1 MIQKGSQRVGAAR
14 TGALSGLS
22 CTCMKT
28 TTQSGQAWRG
38 YERAVVVIIEGN
50 FQTILDASV
59 MWFGFWSNWFNYS
72 VFWVCCGCYLALLV
86 YDCFH
91 CGWCLP

>member
-1 MIQKGSQRVGAAR
+1 MGNSLPYGILRFENAVHVYGAWIRMIQKGSQRVGAAR

-38 YERAVVVIIEGN
+38 YERA
-50 FQTILDASV
+50 
-59 MWFGFWSNWFNYS
+59 
-72 VFWVCCGCYLALLV
+72 LALL
-86 YDCFH
+86 
-91 CGWCLP
+91 L

>member
-28 TTQSGQAWRG
+28 TAQSGQAWRG
-38 YERAVVVIIEGN
+38 YERA
-50 FQTILDASV
+50 
-59 MWFGFWSNWFNYS
+59 
-72 VFWVCCGCYLALLV
+72 
-86 YDCFH
+86 
-91 CGWCLP
+91 

>member
-1 MIQKGSQRVGAAR
+1 MIQKGSQWVGAAR

-38 YERAVVVIIEGN
+38 YERA
-50 FQTILDASV
+50 
-59 MWFGFWSNWFNYS
+59 
-72 VFWVCCGCYLALLV
+72 LV
-86 YDCFH
+86 A
-91 CGWCLP
+91 

>member
-1 MIQKGSQRVGAAR
+1 MGNSLPYVILRFEIAVHVYGAWIRMIQKGSLRVGAAR

-38 YERAVVVIIEGN
+38 YERALAVKFRIE
-50 FQTILDASV
+50 
-59 MWFGFWSNWFNYS
+59 
-72 VFWVCCGCYLALLV
+72 V
-86 YDCFH
+86 Y
-91 CGWCLP
+91 PITER

>member
-38 YERAVVVIIEGN
+38 YERALAGFLMQIIIAKKKINDILIINSYIKNIEGAR
-50 FQTILDASV
+50 FLK
-59 MWFGFWSNWFNYS
+59 
-72 VFWVCCGCYLALLV
+72 
-86 YDCFH
+86 
-91 CGWCLP
+91 

>member
-1 MIQKGSQRVGAAR
+1 MHVYGAWIRMIQKGSQRVGAAR

-38 YERAVVVIIEGN
+38 YERAPKRLCKSLAIDVIVNLMMEKVS
-50 FQTILDASV
+50 TYV
-59 MWFGFWSNWFNYS
+59 
-72 VFWVCCGCYLALLV
+72 
-86 YDCFH
+86 
-91 CGWCLP
+91 

>member
-14 TGALSGLS
+14 TGALSDPS

-38 YERAVVVIIEGN
+38 YERAERTLCAKTDIITGHVYSIVLLLIN
-50 FQTILDASV
+50 PRV
-59 MWFGFWSNWFNYS
+59 FGDVSIKW
-72 VFWVCCGCYLALLV
+72 LQ
-86 YDCFH
+86 
-91 CGWCLP
+91 